1 MDEGKRRRREPPA
14 QEPETNEPAANLE
27 AALKAA
33 VRLYRQGRLEQAK
46 EACGKILRAAPEHF
60 GTLYLLG
67 TVATRLGEYALA
79 ADAFAKAAATDPANA
94 EALVN
99 LGLAQKNLGKPD
111 EASASFRRA
120 LEIKPSIA
128 EAHNALGKV
137 LQDQNR
143 TLDDP
148 KMAEEALA
156 CFQRAVEIKPDFA
169 EAHNNLGMELA
180 NQEKLDEAAACYRR
194 AVELDP
200 AYAEA
205 HNNLGNV
212 LRHQKKLKE
221 AAACYRRVIGINPNL
236 ATAHNNLGKAL
247 QGLHRLDK
255 AAASCRR
262 ALEID
267 PEHLGAHVTLADIL
281 YEQDELEEAEAGYR
295 RALEIEPDNAG
306 TFHSL
311 GNTLRMLG
319 NVDEA
324 IAFYR
329 RAIEIRP
336 DFGNAHF
343 HHGLALLAAG
353 DLDRGWEE
361 HEWRW
366 KRESA
371 PKKKRRDF
379 PQPKWDGSRL
389 DGRTILLHAEQGLG
403 DTIQFIRYA
412 PMVAQ
417 RGGRVVVECRQLL
430 IGLFKDMPGIDQL
443 VRKGRDL
450 PPFDVQASLMSLP
463 MILGTTLETI
473 PGDVGYIRG
482 EGRLV
487 DKWKDR
493 LSGFAGRKVGLCWQG
508 NPKFPRDKWR
518 SIPLKYFANLL
529 DDPSSTFINLHKGAG
544 EGQIGECGLEDRIVN
559 YSAEVKSLV
568 DTAAIIENLD
578 LVITSDTSVAHLAGA
593 MGKPVWILLQFVPDW
608 RWLRER
614 EDSPWYPTMR
624 LFRQR
629 KRGDWEDVLARVK
642 RALDAY
648 PGPFPGP

>member
-1 MDEGKRRRREPPA
+1 MDKDEENARGRETPA
-14 QEPETNEPAANLE
+14 REAPKTVTAAGLE
-27 AALKAA
+27 AALKGAA
-33 VRLYRQGRLEQAK
+33 RLYRGGQLEQAK
-46 EACGKILRAAPEHF
+46 EACGNILRAAPEHF

-67 TVATRLGEYALA
+67 AVATRAGDSALA
-79 ADAFAKAAATDPANA
+79 ADSFAKAAAADPANTA
-94 EALVN
+94 ALVN
-99 LGLAQKNLGKPD
+99 LGLAQKNLGKPG
-111 EASASFRRA
+111 AAIASFRRA
-120 LEIKPSIA
+120 VDIDPDFA
-128 EAHNALGKV
+128 EAHNALGKA
-137 LQDQNR
+137 LQDRNR
-143 TLDDP
+143 TRDDP
-148 KMAEEALA
+148 ETAGEALA
-156 CFQRAVEIKPDFA
+156 CFQRAVELKPDFA
-169 EAHNNLGMELA
+169 EAHNNLGMELG

-194 AVELDP
+194 AVALDP
-200 AYAEA
+200 AHAEA
-205 HNNLGNV
+205 HNSLGNV

-221 AAACYRRVIGINPNL
+221 AAACYRRVIGINPNF

-247 QGLHRLDK
+247 KGLDRLDK

-267 PEHLGAHVTLADIL
+267 PEHLGAHGTLADIL
-281 YEQDELEEAEAGYR
+281 YEQDALEEAEAGYR

-306 TFHSL
+306 TLHSL

-343 HHGLALLAAG
+343 HHGLALLSAG
-353 DLDRGWEE
+353 DLARGWEE

-366 KRESA
+366 KREPA

-379 PQPKWDGSRL
+379 PQPTWDGSRL
-389 DGRTILLHAEQGLG
+389 EGRTILLHAEQGLG

-430 IGLFKDMPGIDQL
+430 MRLFKDMPGIDQL

-450 PPFDVQASLMSLP
+450 PPFDVQASLLSLP

-518 SIPLKYFANLL
+518 SIPLKYFADLL
-529 DDPSSTFINLHKGAG
+529 DDPSSTFVNLHKGAG

-559 YSAEVKSLV
+559 YSAEVTSLV

-593 MGKPVWILLQFVPDW
+593 MGKPVWILLQSVADW
-608 RWLRER
+608 RWLLER

-629 KRGDWEDVLARVK
+629 TRGDWRDVLARVK

-648 PGPFPGP
+648 PAP